1 MRIAILSDIHDNLWN
16 LAAALKAVEDAE
28 MLMCCGDLCSPFVV
42 DELAKFPKDVHI
54 VFGNNDADLYRIT
67 TKAAKHSQ
75 IHLHGELFEASVGT
89 KRFAVN
95 HFDYLARPMA
105 KSGTYD
111 VVCFGHNHELE
122 ISRDARCLLINPG
135 PIMGAKF
142 SSGKWEDVTPTFVV
156 YDTVKDNP
164 QRFAI
169 NAVTKAVQSRLPEVT
184 KPGRRSRASSVVR
197 VCSRKPFQTAADSL
211 RHR

>member
-16 LAAALKAVEDAE
+16 LAAAISSHAVRRADT
-28 MLMCCGDLCSPFVV
+28 LICCGDLCSPFVI

-67 TKAAKHSQ
+67 SKGAKYRNIQ
-75 IHLHGELFEASVGT
+75 LHGELFEGSFEN
-89 KRFAVN
+89 KPFAVQ

-105 KSGTYD
+105 KSGLYE
-111 VVCFGHNHELE
+111 VVCFGHNHEIE
-122 ISRDARCLLINPG
+122 TSRDGRCLLINPG

-156 YDTVKDNP
+156 YDTLTGDP
-164 QRFAI
+164 QPFAI
-169 NAVTKAVQSRLPEVT
+169 DAATKAVSKQP
-184 KPGRRSRASSVVR
+184 A
-197 VCSRKPFQTAADSL
+197 
-211 RHR
+211 